1 MALNNTSS
9 MGSILGARPDF
20 LTGVSQTQSGAAP
33 YQLPGLSEFGNSP
46 SSAWQFNHAYG
57 MYAPIA
63 NAGLRQLPNLTAG
76 ATPEGYNERIGQIL
90 GMDST
95 QRVIG
100 DQQRQLKSALASSG
114 MRRSGYGARAAA
126 DIPQQVAQAL
136 EGQMM
141 GRSQSLFGVGQGAL
155 GQQNE
160 ALMQMQD
167 ALAGDEAAG
176 DARSDARRQRNQGY
190 ASTAIGLMA
199 MFSDERLKTDIV
211 PEGEKDGI
219 PLISW
224 TWNEEANKKG
234 LFGRALGVSAQKVR
248 EIMPKAVKSG
258 EDGYLRVDYG
268 MLFGGDA

>member
-20 LTGVSQTQSGAAP
+20 LSGVSQTQSGAP
-33 YQLPGLSEFGNSP
+33 YQLPGLDSLGTQSG
-46 SSAWQFNHAYG
+46 SAWDFARSYQ
-57 MYAPIA
+57 MYMPVA
-63 NAGLRQLPNLTAG
+63 NAGLAQIPALTGG
-76 ATPEGYNERIGQIL
+76 ATDSGYNDRIGQIL

-95 QRVIG
+95 QRLIG
-100 DQQRQLKSALASSG
+100 DQQRQLKSSLASAG

-136 EGQMM
+136 EGQMT

-155 GQQNE
+155 GQQNQALDQMHS
-160 ALMQMQD
+160 ALMGEEM
-167 ALAGDEAAG
+167 AA
-176 DARSDARRQRNQGY
+176 DARSDARRSRNQQL
-190 ASTAIGLMA
+190 ASTALGLVA
-199 MFSDERLKTDIV
+199 MFSDERLKRDIK

-234 LFGRALGVSAQKVR
+234 LFGRALGVSAQKIK
-248 EIMPKAVKSG
+248 EIRPDVVSAG
-258 EDGYLRVDYG
+258 EDGYLRVNYAS
-268 MLFGGDA
+268 LFGAA